1 MCPFF
6 LIQRFAHFWEQ
17 RKCGDV
23 LSESREQGHSGDRA
37 RKLTV
42 KLWGK
47 GVVPKDDVGSAS
59 TQYFIRH
66 AGQFIYSKLDFLNSA
81 FGVIPEELEG
91 YETTADLPAFE
102 CHGINPYFMFY
113 RAIQQD
119 FYYKNGIIA
128 DGSRKAKR
136 IHADTFL
143 EMPIQLPSIEEQN
156 LIVSYLQ
163 KLDNLITLH
172 QREIEYIQK

>member
-1 MCPFF
+1 MK
-6 LIQRFAHFWEQ
+6 I
-17 RKCGDV
+17 
-23 LSESREQGHSGDRA
+23 
-37 RKLTV
+37 TV

-47 GVVPKDDVGSAS
+47 GVVAKDDKGSAA

-91 YETTADLPAFE
+91 YETTADLPAFD

-119 FYYKNGIIA
+119 FYYKNGSIA

-143 EMPIQLPSIEEQN
+143 EMPIQLPSMEEQN
-156 LIVSYLQ
+156 RIVTYLHQ
-163 KLDNLITLH
+163 LDNLITLH
-172 QREIEYIQK
+172 QRGYFYQLRLDKDLITKSTS